1 VPPHAE
7 SLITRHGPWEVV
19 NHFGLDPSMAQPQ
32 HGTLC
37 SLESNNYSRDNESCS
52 ASAMGGELETFGLS
66 VSSGPWVA
74 PLL

>member
-1 VPPHAE
+1 
-7 SLITRHGPWEVV
+7 
-19 NHFGLDPSMAQPQ
+19 MAQPQ

-37 SLESNNYSRDNESCS
+37 SLESNDYSRDNESCS